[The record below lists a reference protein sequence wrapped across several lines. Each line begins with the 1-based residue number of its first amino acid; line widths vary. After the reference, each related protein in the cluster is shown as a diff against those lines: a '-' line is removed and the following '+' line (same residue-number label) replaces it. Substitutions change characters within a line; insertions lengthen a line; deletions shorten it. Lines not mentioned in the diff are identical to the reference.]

1 MIPTIYEMQN
11 ACVLADGGTVFPVSL
26 GLEHPAQIIPMADVN
41 VRWHDAEYGIDSGEG
56 LFLQPTEMNLEAAVQ
71 A

>member
-1 MIPTIYEMQN
+1 MGERY
-11 ACVLADGGTVFPVSL
+11 SL
-26 GLEHPAQIIPMADVN
+26 YPLVMEHPAQIIPMADVN
-41 VRWHDAEYGIDSGEG
+41 VRWHDAEYRIDSGEG

>member
-1 MIPTIYEMQN
+1 MR
-11 ACVLADGGTVFPVSL
+11 ACWQMGERYSL
-26 GLEHPAQIIPMADVN
+26 YPLVMEHPAQIIPMADVN
-41 VRWHDAEYGIDSGEG
+41 VRWHDAEYRIDSGEG